1 MVSQG
6 PETIRVEML
15 ENCNQI
21 TKWPCLVVNLSPSNQ
36 SYHIILGLSWQNE
49 KIQRE
54 MRDPVELFNFGNTIF
69 VLKAEAYF
77 SDNLALKRRNLRF
90 AERLAPSL
98 QP

>member
-1 MVSQG
+1 
-6 PETIRVEML
+6 ML

-54 MRDPVELFNFGNTIF
+54 TRDPVEHESSKEIKSKNDFIILVFFSMIPFNFE
-69 VLKAEAYF
+69 KCE
-77 SDNLALKRRNLRF
+77 
-90 AERLAPSL
+90 
-98 QP
+98 